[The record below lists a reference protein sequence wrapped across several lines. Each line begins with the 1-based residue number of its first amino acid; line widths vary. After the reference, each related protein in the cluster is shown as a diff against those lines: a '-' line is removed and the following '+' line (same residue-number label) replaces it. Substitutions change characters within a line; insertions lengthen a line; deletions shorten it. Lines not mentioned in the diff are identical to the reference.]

1 MFDEN
6 IYYDKNKVFVVLM
19 ISMLFQHYLQKRQ
32 IFAGVIISGNDNN
45 LLLGLKKTGFGRG
58 LWNHSFVGKVERGEE
73 IEEAARRE
81 LEEESGLT
89 VEKDQL
95 EKVGYFE
102 YEFQDKV
109 QTYHCI
115 LSIQHLT
122 HSRQYILD

>member
-109 QTYHCI
+109 PTYYCI
-115 LSIQHLT
+115 STI
-122 HSRQYILD
+122 